1 MGTRNREEEMTEL
14 NHAAEKLAVNIKT
27 LPLSDPILRHLEA
40 AAAEFLHSKGF
51 DISTRPGCIA
61 ALAWLDGA
69 KVEEAFWDGDGVST
83 AADWYIG
90 EARLDGMR
98 RVIEH
103 RLQDSFLSAT
113 NK

>member
-1 MGTRNREEEMTEL
+1 MTEL
-14 NHAAEKLAVNIKT
+14 NHAAEKLAMNIKT

-61 ALAWLDGA
+61 ALAWLDEA
-69 KVEEAFWDGDGVST
+69 KVEEAFWNEDGVST

-98 RVIEH
+98 RIIER
-103 RLQDSFLSAT
+103 RLQDVFPPAT
-113 NK
+113 DK

>member
-1 MGTRNREEEMTEL
+1 MTEL
-14 NHAAEKLAVNIKT
+14 NHAAEKLAMNIKT

-61 ALAWLDGA
+61 ALAWLDEA
-69 KVEEAFWDGDGVST
+69 KVEEAFWNEDGVST

-98 RVIEH
+98 RIIER
-103 RLQDSFLSAT
+103 RLQDVFPSRCFPT
-113 NK
+113 CN

>member
-14 NHAAEKLAVNIKT
+14 NHAAETLAMNIKT

-61 ALAWLDGA
+61 ALAWLDEA
-69 KVEEAFWDGDGVST
+69 KMEEAFWDEDGVST

-98 RVIEH
+98 RIIE
-103 RLQDSFLSAT
+103 RRMQDVFPPAT
-113 NK
+113 DK